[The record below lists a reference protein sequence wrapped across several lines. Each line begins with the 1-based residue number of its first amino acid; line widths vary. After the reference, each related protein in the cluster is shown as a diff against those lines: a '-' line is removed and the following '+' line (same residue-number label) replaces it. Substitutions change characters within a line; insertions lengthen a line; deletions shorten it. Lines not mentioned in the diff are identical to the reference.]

1 MDVNQLPDAAAPTVA
16 DTVPVP
22 PPAAWQRRTRAL
34 WGRSRTHWRRRL
46 GTGAVGLIGLVF
58 AARVVLPIATALLF
72 PTGCT
77 IGDPRCTL
85 VRQWS
90 DTISKLGIE
99 PVFPPE
105 EDLHVGD
112 VFAVLTSI
120 AGHENQDPIL
130 SKSVKLAH
138 LDLTPAL
145 QEVYRQLP
153 VFPDT
158 PSPLSQA
165 EAAVPD
171 GADIFQGAWPRN
183 RLPLVAF
190 PALTIEHTQSLD
202 GSWGWLG
209 RALGGS
215 ASADQVETI
224 ELLDTSSYG
233 VPALY
238 ATQALESFC
247 RYAAEVCSEDG
258 ARRMVSYVVGSDFAF
273 ATRADGRPVNE
284 VSLYIVDR
292 VYLARTI
299 RQHRGNQTAEDAN
312 GSADATRH
320 ASAKAT
326 GESSFLL
333 NQTFTRPVV
342 IGYRAIH
349 VQPVIVGRRPAEP
362 AALTLPELLRQAV
375 ESAGLITAPRPL
387 LQDKPEGA
395 ALPPAPAGVADGC
408 VGSGLSALLCGSL
421 HPTLRAPTYG
431 NTQAISPEARQSF
444 ESQQVPAPGGADTPG
459 THRPP

>member
-1 MDVNQLPDAAAPTVA
+1 MDINQPADAPTPPAPATSPAPAAPGWRQRLRRLHR
-16 DTVPVP
+16 P
-22 PPAAWQRRTRAL
+22 PES
-34 WGRSRTHWRRRL
+34 GWRRWLWL
-46 GTGAVGLIGLVF
+46 GVAGLIVTVF
-58 AARVVLPIATALLF
+58 ALRVVLPIGRALLF
-72 PTGCT
+72 PPGCT
-77 IGDPRCTL
+77 IGDSRGCTL

-130 SKSVKLAH
+130 SKSLKLAH
-138 LDLTPAL
+138 LDLSPAL
-145 QEVYRQLP
+145 REVYGQLP

-158 PSPLSQA
+158 PPAPSQA
-165 EAAVPD
+165 EASVAE
-171 GADIFQGAWPRN
+171 GTDIFQGAWPRN

-258 ARRMVSYVVGSDFAF
+258 ARRMVSYVVGSNFAF

-299 RQHRGNQTAEDAN
+299 RQHRGNQTAEDAS
-312 GSADATRH
+312 GSADAARH

-342 IGYRAIH
+342 IGFRAIH
-349 VQPVIVGRRPAEP
+349 VQPVIVGRKPAEP
-362 AALTLPELLRQAV
+362 AALTLPELLRHAV

-387 LQDKPEGA
+387 LQDKPEA
-395 ALPPAPAGVADGC
+395 AAAPPPPAPAREADAC
-408 VGSGLSALLCGSL
+408 VRSGLSALLCGSL

-431 NTQAISPEARQSF
+431 NTQGISPEARQSF
-444 ESQQVPAPGGADTPG
+444 ESQQVPAPGGPAAP
-459 THRPP
+459 H